1 MKKMN
6 KKGFTI
12 VELVIV
18 ITVIA
23 ILSAVLVPTFAGVIS
38 NSKDS
43 AAAQE
48 AKAAYTQYLTDE
60 DNAEDPAENFI
71 YNYGEKRVVVIKA
84 GNLVEE
90 NGEVKMFESVEAA
103 KTILGCTEASGEGE
117 NATPANYET
126 ETISDNF
133 TAYIIK

>member
-60 DNAEDPAENFI
+60 DKAEDPAENFI
-71 YNYGEKRVVVIKA
+71 YNYGEKWVVVIKA

-90 NGEVKMFESVEAA
+90 NGEVKMFESETAA
-103 KTILGCTEASGEGE
+103 LQAIDTTYVKDTNCTV
-117 NATPANYET
+117 TPIET
-126 ETISDNF
+126 GSNF
-133 TAYIIK
+133 FIVAPKA